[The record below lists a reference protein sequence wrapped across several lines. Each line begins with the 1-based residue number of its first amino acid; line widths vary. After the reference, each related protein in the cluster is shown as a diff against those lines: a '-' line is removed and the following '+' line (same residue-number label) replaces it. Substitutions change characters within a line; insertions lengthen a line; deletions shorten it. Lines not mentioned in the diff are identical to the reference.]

1 MFHSEGVAGGASIDN
16 LIIKTVL
23 EDMLSFSG
31 GLALDKSSFKF
42 GSKPGFFEVA
52 SLLLAASALNY
63 AALACRVAKR
73 ALLTAEEFDRRAHK
87 LRPKADIQPIV
98 SMLRLQSAL
107 PPFAAV
113 SSCRLAR
120 GRQIE

>member
-52 SLLLAASALNY
+52 SLLLAASALYY

-87 LRPKADIQPIV
+87 LTALSGHSQQPLTPRCGIPRADLHSLRGIV
-98 SMLRLQSAL
+98 GSLT
-107 PPFAAV
+107 
-113 SSCRLAR
+113 
-120 GRQIE
+120 